1 MKYRAKSLFVFLLI
15 FFLSSVA
22 YAEKLDTGRYSFIDW
37 TVPHIIEEVRVEYV
51 FDGDTVKTADGQT
64 IRLLGVNTP
73 EIAHPS
79 HGKPYGEPGGEEARA
94 FAINQIEGKDIILV
108 IDKENTKC
116 VYGRILGLLFY
127 NDENGKQRCFNW
139 ELIKKG
145 YGQVLIYQDN
155 RLCVEDDW
163 DTMSTASF
171 LKTPNNFYTLAEQY
185 NAEGLEEEAVKIY
198 QAGIKKFPSEVG
210 FYEELA
216 NLYNVLNL
224 PGLEVDAYLACL
236 EKNPDSVDIRRKLAI
251 GYEKMVKV
259 VGWVAKGGYKEN
271 AISEWKKLSGTK
283 YEKEARTH
291 LAMLER

>member
-1 MKYRAKSLFVFLLI
+1 MKCRAKSLFVFLLI
-15 FFLSSVA
+15 LFLSSVVF
-22 YAEKLDTGRYSFIDW
+22 AEKFDTSKYSFVDW

-64 IRLLGVNTP
+64 IRLMGVNTP

-79 HGKPYGEPGGEEARA
+79 HGKPYGEPGGEEAKA

-127 NDENGKQRCFNW
+127 SDENGKQRCFNW

-145 YGQVLIYQDN
+145 YGQALIYSDN

-163 DTMSTASF
+163 DTMSTASSR
-171 LKTPNNFYTLAEQY
+171 KTPNNFYTLAEQY
-185 NAEGLEEEAVKIY
+185 CVEDLEEEAVKIY
-198 QAGIKKFPSEVG
+198 QAGLKKFPAEIG

-216 NLYNVLNL
+216 NLYDVLSL

-236 EKNPDSVDIRRKLAI
+236 EKNPASADIRRKLAI
-251 GYEKMVKV
+251 GYEKMVKA
-259 VGWVAKGGYKEN
+259 VGWVARDGYREN
-271 AISEWKKLSGTK
+271 AITEWKKLFGTK
-283 YEKEARTH
+283 YEKEAQTH
-291 LAMLER
+291 LAMLEK